1 MQSELLTPSNERM
14 LQGWKNKGFNE
25 YVQNSVI
32 PDPFNEGCQV
42 AIFCQTS
49 SGWRPARIMR
59 RRLPVSSTPSE
70 SFGTSQLGASSSSEK
85 MQEHLQEAAATA
97 DADKGEPKC

>member
-1 MQSELLTPSNERM
+1 
-14 LQGWKNKGFNE
+14 
-25 YVQNSVI
+25 
-32 PDPFNEGCQV
+32 
-42 AIFCQTS
+42 
-49 SGWRPARIMR
+49 MR